1 MSAPSIVK
9 FTTPPQTRD
18 NSEAALEQIQI
29 LKKDLELIL
38 ITLEKRIKKLE
49 K

>member
-1 MSAPSIVK
+1 MSSPSIVK
-9 FTTPPQTRD
+9 FTTPPQAKD
-18 NSEAALEQIQI
+18 SSEAALEQIQI
-29 LKKDLELIL
+29 LKKDLEFIL